1 MRPRTLGRDLESSG
15 FKAGFAIFVHV
26 CNSGTRRL
34 KSLFFVL
41 DLDWPS
47 FLRMLSF
54 LVEQCGSI
62 LTRGKE

>member
-54 LVEQCGSI
+54 LVEQCGI
-62 LTRGKE
+62 TLTRGKE